1 MEKKKLGNSDLDLT
15 PIGFGAWAIG
25 GGDWQFS
32 WGPQDDNDSI
42 AAIHKAL
49 ELGINWI
56 DTAAVYGLGHSE
68 EMVARA
74 LKTTS
79 HKPYVF
85 TKCGLVWDEKR
96 EITNSLKLI
105 RREAE
110 DSLRRL
116 QVETIDLYQMHWP
129 KPDEEIEEAWGV
141 MAELQ
146 KEGKVRWIGISNFTV
161 SQIER
166 VMRIAPITSNQ
177 PPYSML
183 NRAIEAEVLPFCKKN
198 NIGTI
203 NYAPM
208 HSGLLTGAMTKER
221 VANFPKDDFRRN
233 AKNYQEPLL
242 SRNLA
247 VASFIGK
254 IGERHG
260 VSAGVVAIAWT
271 LHSSAITAAIVGGRN
286 AKQVEGV
293 IPAASFRLSE
303 EEFQEIQAYL
313 AQHVANSVAED
324 SSAASSLP
332 GGSSTACAFLER
344 VMHWNSQEDDCGSDD
359 GVAGLV
365 GEGEDQ
371 KHDRGSDEQQRQ
383 HRVSPDAVGA
393 RDGRLSCGGRRRWC
407 LR

>member
-1 MEKKKLGNSDLDLT
+1 MDKKKLGNSDLDLT
-15 PIGFGAWAIG
+15 PIGFGSWAIG

-49 ELGINWI
+49 DLGMNWI

-68 EMVARA
+68 EVVARA
-74 LKTTS
+74 LKTTA

-96 EITNSLKLI
+96 EVPNSLKQI

-116 QVETIDLYQMHWP
+116 AVSAIDLYQIHWP
-129 KPDEEIEEAWGV
+129 KPEEEIEEAWGV
-141 MAELQ
+141 MTDLQ
-146 KEGKVRWIGISNFTV
+146 KEGKVRWIGVSNFTAE
-161 SQIER
+161 QMER
-166 VMRIAPITSNQ
+166 VMKIAPITSNQ

-183 NRAIEAEVLPFCKKN
+183 NRTIEAKILPFCEEN
-198 NIGTI
+198 NIGVI

-208 HSGLLTGAMTKER
+208 HSGLLTGAMSKQR
-221 VANFPKDDFRRN
+221 VADFPKDDFRRN

-247 VASFIGK
+247 VAEFLAKIGK
-254 IGERHG
+254 IRG

-271 LHSSAITAAIVGGRN
+271 LHHSAITAAIVGGRS

-293 IPAASFRLSE
+293 VPAATFRLADD
-303 EEFQEIQAYL
+303 EFAEIQAYL
-313 AQHVANSVAED
+313 TQY
-324 SSAASSLP
+324 
-332 GGSSTACAFLER
+332 
-344 VMHWNSQEDDCGSDD
+344 
-359 GVAGLV
+359 
-365 GEGEDQ
+365 
-371 KHDRGSDEQQRQ
+371 
-383 HRVSPDAVGA
+383 VS
-393 RDGRLSCGGRRRWC
+393 
-407 LR
+407 

>member
-1 MEKKKLGNSDLDLT
+1 MDKKKLGNSDLELT
-15 PIGFGAWAIG
+15 PIGFGSWAVG

-68 EMVARA
+68 EVVARA
-74 LKTTS
+74 LKTAS
-79 HKPYVF
+79 HRPYVF

-96 EITNSLKLI
+96 EVSNSLKHI

-116 QVETIDLYQMHWP
+116 AVDVIDLYQVHWP

-141 MAELQ
+141 MADLQ
-146 KEGKVRWIGISNFTV
+146 KEGKVRWIGVSNFSV
-161 SQIER
+161 EQMER
-166 VMRIAPITSNQ
+166 AMKIAPVTSNQ

-183 NRAIEAEVLPFCKKN
+183 NRAVESTILPFCEKN
-198 NIGTI
+198 NIGVI

-208 HSGLLTGAMTKER
+208 HSGLLTGAMSKQR
-221 VANFPKDDFRRN
+221 VANFPSDDFRRN

-247 VASFIGK
+247 VADFLAK
-254 IGERHG
+254 IGHRHG

-271 LHSSAITAAIVGGRN
+271 LQHSAITAAIVGGRN

-293 IPAASFRLSE
+293 MPAATFRLSG
-303 EEFQEIQAYL
+303 EEFSEIQNYL
-313 AQHVANSVAED
+313 SQHVA
-324 SSAASSLP
+324 
-332 GGSSTACAFLER
+332 
-344 VMHWNSQEDDCGSDD
+344 
-359 GVAGLV
+359 
-365 GEGEDQ
+365 
-371 KHDRGSDEQQRQ
+371 
-383 HRVSPDAVGA
+383 
-393 RDGRLSCGGRRRWC
+393 
-407 LR
+407 